1 MKQIASFNIARL
13 RVEEDFGFLK
23 LIASETD
30 NLSPAEENRPEE
42 LSMSAAS
49 AAAPS
54 TLSASVATFKNAV
67 DTFDDALKDS
77 ATVPSTALAAEAD
90 TARDNA
96 WRAANNY
103 LKAMT
108 AHPTESLRR
117 AATEFKT
124 LFDKY
129 GDPTALPQTEESGI
143 LHNLLQDLKTI
154 GNGKLASIFFEAWL
168 TNLESCETAFL
179 AAVSQRTEE
188 EAARQVGI
196 VKESRQAADAAYR
209 SLAGLVNALAVVNG
223 DEAYA
228 TFIDRVNVLIDRQK
242 TVLKTWQTNGGRR
255 KEDDERPPVL

>member
-23 LIASETD
+23 LIASETA

-42 LSMSAAS
+42 LSMSATAV
-49 AAAPS
+49 PS
-54 TLSASVATFKNAV
+54 TLAASIATFKNAV

-90 TARDNA
+90 AARDNA

-143 LHNLLQDLKTI
+143 LHNLLQDLKAI

-209 SLAGLVNALAVVNG
+209 SLTGLVNALAVVNG
-223 DEAYA
+223 DGAYA
-228 TFIDRVNVLIDRQK
+228 TFIDRQK
-242 TVLKTWQTNGGRR
+242 TVLKTRQTNGGRR
-255 KEDDERPPVL
+255 KEDDERPPVLG